1 MAHMASMISARACA
15 MNGRQQQSSW
25 KNSMASTTSLHVSN
39 PFSEFGDI
47 KLQGKNV
54 SQGSTARSTKTCAFY
69 LGPGCT
75 TLHSIPPSR

>member
-1 MAHMASMISARACA
+1 
-15 MNGRQQQSSW
+15 
-25 KNSMASTTSLHVSN
+25 MASTTSLHVSN